1 MYFLSYKFIHIPRMR
16 DYPNNNPNITKGN
29 LLYIKFPYLLTV
41 CYVSNDIEEVE
52 SQ

>member
-1 MYFLSYKFIHIPRMR
+1 MR
-16 DYPNNNPNITKGN
+16 DFPNNKYPNITKEN

-41 CYVSNDIEEVE
+41 RYVSNDIEEVE